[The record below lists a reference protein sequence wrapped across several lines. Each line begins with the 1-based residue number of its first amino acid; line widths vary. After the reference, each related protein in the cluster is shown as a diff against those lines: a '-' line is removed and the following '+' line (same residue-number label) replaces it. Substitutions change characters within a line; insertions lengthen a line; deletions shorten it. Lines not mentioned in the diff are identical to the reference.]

1 MASEGEKYR
10 LKKIP
15 SRKYEVTK
23 VSGSAVV
30 LKGPGNLNLEMIVS
44 LAKLKSDYEKES

>member
-1 MASEGEKYR
+1 VASKGEKYS

-15 SRKYEVTK
+15 SRVYEVTK
-23 VSGSAVV
+23 VSGSVVV

-44 LAKLKSDYEKES
+44 LNNLSTDYKKES

>member
-1 MASEGEKYR
+1 MASKGEKYR

-15 SRKYEVTK
+15 SRVYEVTK
-23 VSGSAVV
+23 VSGSVVV

-44 LAKLKSDYEKES
+44 LKKLSSDYEKES